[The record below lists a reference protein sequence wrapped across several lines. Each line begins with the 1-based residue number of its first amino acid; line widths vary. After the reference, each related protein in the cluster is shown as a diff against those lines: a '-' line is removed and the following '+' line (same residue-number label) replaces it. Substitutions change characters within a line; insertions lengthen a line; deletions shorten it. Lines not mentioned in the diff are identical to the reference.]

1 MTYNIWV
8 ELGCIHWCFHFE
20 GKENLLPRYRFFSC
34 PYRLVSYINN
44 SQQQHQEKKIRWSS
58 SSVSSVPFFYL
69 TLCQAGSN
77 FFWFFLFSFSSF
89 TAFLQF
95 CSRQSLAVWQFY
107 CSPLLRITTRWN
119 HCLKVG
125 SQWDM
130 ACMLMTA
137 WWAGGGGAMCQCE
150 LHNRQFSLSGGRSPS
165 NHFTLY
171 SGDSKVTNCIYF
183 IQIFV
188 YFLCA
193 GMELYLKRNECDN
206 VRG

>member
-8 ELGCIHWCFHFE
+8 ELGCLHWCFHFE

-58 SSVSSVPFFYL
+58 SSVSSVPFFFL

-77 FFWFFLFSFSSF
+77 FFLVFFLFSFSSF

-137 WWAGGGGAMCQCE
+137 WWDGGGGDVPMWVTQPAV
-150 LHNRQFSLSGGRSPS
+150 FSEQWEVS
-165 NHFTLY
+165 
-171 SGDSKVTNCIYF
+171 I
-183 IQIFV
+183 
-188 YFLCA
+188 
-193 GMELYLKRNECDN
+193 
-206 VRG
+206 

>member
-8 ELGCIHWCFHFE
+8 ELGCLHWCFHFE

-58 SSVSSVPFFYL
+58 SSVSSVPFFFL

-77 FFWFFLFSFSSF
+77 FFLVFFLFSFSSF
-89 TAFLQF
+89 IAFLQF

-137 WWAGGGGAMCQCE
+137 WWDGGGGRCANVSYTTGSFLWAVGG
-150 LHNRQFSLSGGRSPS
+150 LHLITSLYIQETAKSQIVFILFKYLFIFYAQGWS
-165 NHFTLY
+165 
-171 SGDSKVTNCIYF
+171 CI
-183 IQIFV
+183 
-188 YFLCA
+188 
-193 GMELYLKRNECDN
+193 
-206 VRG
+206 

>member
-8 ELGCIHWCFHFE
+8 ELGCLHWCFHFE

-58 SSVSSVPFFYL
+58 SSVSSVPFFFL

-77 FFWFFLFSFSSF
+77 FFLVFFLFSFSSF

-137 WWAGGGGAMCQCE
+137 WWDGGGRCANVSYTTGSFLWAVGG
-150 LHNRQFSLSGGRSPS
+150 LHLITSLYIQETAKSQIVFILFKYLFIFYAQEWS
-165 NHFTLY
+165 
-171 SGDSKVTNCIYF
+171 CI
-183 IQIFV
+183 
-188 YFLCA
+188 
-193 GMELYLKRNECDN
+193 
-206 VRG
+206 